1 MKGDLTL
8 KEAKALAYVNAYGVL
23 GTLENLCELD
33 DQAKEILKT
42 LKKPVSL
49 CFEVAGGP
57 CVTYHFTQNGCR
69 MEEGAANCTCKMAFT
84 SPEKFNAL
92 IDEAKPGMPV
102 KGIPTV
108 LSFLL
113 GPFTK
118 LTDRLT
124 QLLRPSDADL
134 KDRAFFE
141 ESTILTFYTIAGAIS
156 ALANQDSISQ
166 QSALYTVDGKVQMG
180 IKDVCYATIDVKNH
194 HFTTIKSKCENPRA
208 VMEFSSIDLAY
219 GLFTGTA
226 STIAELCHGNIYMAG
241 MISMVDNLN
250 RILDRVAAYL
260 G

>member
-1 MKGDLTL
+1 M
-8 KEAKALAYVNAYGVL
+8 KEAKAMAYVNMYGVL
-23 GTLENLCELD
+23 ATLENLCEID
-33 DQAKEILKT
+33 DEAKAILKE

-49 CFEVAGGP
+49 CFDVTDGP
-57 CVTYHFTQNGCR
+57 CCTFNFTNDGCK
-69 MEEGAANCTCKMAFT
+69 MSEGSYGCTCKMNFS

-92 IDEAKPGMPV
+92 IDESKPGVPV
-102 KGIPTV
+102 KGAVQV

-118 LTDRLT
+118 LTNRMT
-124 QLLRPSDADL
+124 ELLRPNEENL

-156 ALANQDSISQ
+156 ALANSDSISK
-166 QSALYTVDGKVQMG
+166 QSALYTIDGDVSMG
-180 IKDVCYATIDVKNH
+180 IKDVCYATIRVSNHTFRTVKEKAQ
-194 HFTTIKSKCENPRA
+194 TPRA
-208 VMEFSSIDLAY
+208 IMEFADIDLAY

-226 STIAELCHGNIYMAG
+226 STMAELCAGKIYMSG

-250 RILDRVAAYL
+250 RILDRVAVYL